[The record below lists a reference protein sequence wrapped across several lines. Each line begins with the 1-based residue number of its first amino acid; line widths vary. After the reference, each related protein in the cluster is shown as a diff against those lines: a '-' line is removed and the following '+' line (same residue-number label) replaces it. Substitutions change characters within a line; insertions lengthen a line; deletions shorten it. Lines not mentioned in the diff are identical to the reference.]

1 MGFWQT
7 GYIEFHEPTGIEPSV
22 APEARLVF
30 CDRCGKSFASRDE
43 RDDHRF
49 QDHPLRNPVMIVQGR
64 ELGRQRIRISRTLAP
79 SEVRIEF
86 CDRAWLNDHA
96 VPVSDLPRELADM
109 SQRSEVSRVVLSK
122 DDVETGFE
130 LEFLIASVTDL
141 DSVEARFQKIVYGK
155 RLESGVVDE
164 FIGSKSR
171 FDTAIG
177 YCDGICSYLHGIL
190 AKERSPSSR
199 LVYSD
204 YERKFN
210 RAAETLKGYDRPL
223 ARTIGSLIEFHF
235 NHFEESSH
243 LSPHSR
249 VGAAARQYENWI
261 RPAPAGHTVRPQE
274 KPVIRR
280 LRKDDPD
287 GLLADKDTEKIMHW
301 ALWPMSALIAHVR
314 DIESM
319 LENPDLA
326 EYDKAKL
333 HVLLGKLHAQAAR
346 SHAKELRGVPLFKT
360 WAGDFIKSLPA

>member
-7 GYIEFHEPTGIEPSV
+7 GYSEFHEPTGIEPPV
-22 APEARLVF
+22 APEARLF
-30 CDRCGKSFASRDE
+30 LCRRCGRSFASRDE

-64 ELGRQRIRISRTLAP
+64 ELGRQRIRISRTLNP
-79 SEVRIEF
+79 SEVRIES
-86 CDRAWLNDHA
+86 CDRASLNDRD
-96 VPVSDLPRELADM
+96 VPVSDLPRELAGL
-109 SQRSEVSRVVLSK
+109 SQRPGVSRVVLSK
-122 DDVETGFE
+122 DGVKTGFE
-130 LEFLIASVTDL
+130 LEFLVASVTDL
-141 DSVEARFQKIVYGK
+141 ENVENRFHEIVRGRRLDS
-155 RLESGVVDE
+155 SVVDE

-177 YCDGICSYLHGIL
+177 YCDGICAYLYGIL
-190 AKERSPSSR
+190 AKERSRSSR
-199 LVYSD
+199 LACSD

-235 NHFEESSH
+235 NHFEESSR
-243 LSPHSR
+243 LSPHFR

-261 RPAPAGHTVRPQE
+261 RPARAEPHGQTAGE
-274 KPVIRR
+274 PVIRR
-280 LRKDDPD
+280 LQKDDLD
-287 GLLADKDTEKIMHW
+287 GLLADADTERIIHW
-301 ALWPMSALIAHVR
+301 SLRPMSALSAHVR

-319 LENPDLA
+319 LECPDLA

-346 SHAKELRGVPLFKT
+346 SHAKELRSVPLFKT
-360 WAGDFIKSLPA
+360 WAGDFIKSLPS